1 MDPEGD
7 SKIKRQRK
15 EINPLQ
21 RYIANVSNV
30 LSPIW
35 VRCTI
40 QITDGGDWFIL
51 GCRYNFLLYFRMFL
65 VVVYF
70 LFENII

>member
-1 MDPEGD
+1 MDPDGD

-21 RYIANVSNV
+21 RYLANVGDV

-35 VRCTI
+35 VRRPF
-40 QITDGGDWFIL
+40 QITDGNNWLIL
-51 GCRYNFLLYFRMFL
+51 GCRYNFLFYFRMFL
-65 VVVYF
+65 VIVYF
-70 LFENII
+70 LFENIV

>member
-7 SKIKRQRK
+7 SKIKRQGK

-21 RYIANVSNV
+21 RYVANVSNV

-35 VRCTI
+35 VRRPF
-40 QITDGGDWFIL
+40 QITDGNNWLIL

-70 LFENII
+70 LFENIV